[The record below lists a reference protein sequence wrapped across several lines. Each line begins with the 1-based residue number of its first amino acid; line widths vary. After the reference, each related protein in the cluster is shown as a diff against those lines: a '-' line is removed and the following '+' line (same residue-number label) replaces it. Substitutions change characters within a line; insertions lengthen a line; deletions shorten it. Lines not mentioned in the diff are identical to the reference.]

1 MNNKIFAILLTLVS
15 FPVLAQRVSVSKI
28 SESRSTEDSYF
39 GNRTEIGITVS
50 GDEVRRHKFVRIS
63 QITKAV
69 DDQDFDLIGEK
80 NSTEYAAIEGNAAT
94 LTLNLQNAS
103 RKAETIKEITGTL
116 SLFAPTEANGG
127 IIKVKNMGTQ
137 TNKDLVPKDK
147 DLDIVYLTKESYEKF
162 TQDEKNKR
170 EAELKKQ
177 PKEMQELAK
186 GLMGLI
192 DAFSFT
198 DWSYPQVN
206 LMIKG
211 DPEKIVSLSVQKPTG
226 EELSSNGSSSTTNLK
241 TYFFSEEVK
250 PNYTLVITVEVAG
263 AIKSIPL
270 NLKNV
275 ELP

>member
-1 MNNKIFAILLTLVS
+1 MKGVFTIVFTVLSMYS
-15 FPVLAQRVSVSKI
+15 FGQRVNVSKV

-50 GDEVRRHKFVRIS
+50 GDEVRRHKFVRVS
-63 QITKAV
+63 KITKAT

-80 NSTEYAAIEGNAAT
+80 DFTDYAEIEGNSAS
-94 LTLNLQNAS
+94 LTMYLLNAS
-103 RKAETIKEITGTL
+103 RKAETIKEVTGSLT
-116 SLFAPTEANGG
+116 LFAPTEANGG
-127 IIKVKNMGTQ
+127 IIKVKNMGSQ

-147 DLDIVYLTKESYEKF
+147 ELDIVYLTKESYEKF

-186 GLMGLI
+186 GLMGLV

-211 DPEKIVSLSVQKPTG
+211 DVSKIVSLSVQKPTG
-226 EELSSNGSSSTTNLK
+226 EELSSNGSSTTSNLK
-241 TYFFSEEVK
+241 TYFFGEEVK
-250 PNYTLVITVEVAG
+250 SNYTLVLTVEVAG
-263 AIKSIPL
+263 ATKTIPL
-270 NLKNV
+270 NLKNI

>member
-1 MNNKIFAILLTLVS
+1 MMKGVFTIVFT
-15 FPVLAQRVSVSKI
+15 VLSMYAFGQRVNVTKV

-39 GNRTEIGITVS
+39 GNRTEIGISVS
-50 GDEVRRHKFVRIS
+50 GDEVRRHKFVRVS
-63 QITKAV
+63 KITKAT

-80 NSTEYAAIEGNAAT
+80 DYTDYAEIEGNSAS
-94 LTLNLQNAS
+94 LTMYLLNAS
-103 RKAETIKEITGTL
+103 RKAETIKEVTGSLT
-116 SLFAPTEANGG
+116 LFAPTEANGG
-127 IIKVKNMGTQ
+127 IIKVKNMGSQ

-186 GLMGLI
+186 GLMGLV

-211 DPEKIVSLSVQKPTG
+211 DVSKIVSLSVQKPTG
-226 EELSSNGSSSTTNLK
+226 EELSSNGSSTTSNLK
-241 TYFFSEEVK
+241 TYFFGEEVK
-250 PNYTLVITVEVAG
+250 SNYTLVLTVEVAG
-263 AIKSIPL
+263 ATKTIPL
-270 NLKNV
+270 NLKNI